1 MWGRGAENRT
11 RGRRRASE
19 AEGNLRLLEAPFGS
33 HGFFCFFWLVKDFQ
47 RSAHRLGSAGNA
59 VICLSMIKH
68 LEEER
73 TTALLI
79 AWSRWSVL
87 LFRPIY
93 FRTAEM
99 NSLLVADV
107 LPYFWSVLC
116 RLFFLLPLF
125 HFCSSFLAYHFLW
138 VSASLQCNFQRFSQV
153 SSSSSSSSA
162 CLTAQI
168 IFIPFAIALY
178 CY

>member
-1 MWGRGAENRT
+1 MWGRGAEHRT

-19 AEGNLRLLEAPFGS
+19 AEGNLRLEAPFGS
-33 HGFFCFFWLVKDFQ
+33 HGFLCFFWLVKDFQ

-59 VICLSMIKH
+59 VICLSMNKH

-73 TTALLI
+73 TTTLLI

-99 NSLLVADV
+99 NSLLVANVVNLLSFCHISDQFSV
-107 LPYFWSVLC
+107 AFSFSCLYFTSALLFSLIIFSESRLLLSVI
-116 RLFFLLPLF
+116 
-125 HFCSSFLAYHFLW
+125 
-138 VSASLQCNFQRFSQV
+138 
-153 SSSSSSSSA
+153 SSA
-162 CLTAQI
+162 FRSSPPPPPRLV
-168 IFIPFAIALY
+168 
-178 CY
+178 